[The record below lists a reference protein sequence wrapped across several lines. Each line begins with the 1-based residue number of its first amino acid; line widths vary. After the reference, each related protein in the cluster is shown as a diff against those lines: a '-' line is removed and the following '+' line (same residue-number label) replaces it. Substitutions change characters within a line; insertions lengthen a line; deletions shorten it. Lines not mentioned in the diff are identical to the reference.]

1 MKRVLLAT
9 AAICLAAISF
19 TALQLT
25 MVVPAMAEDPAET
38 IENTTERLEKIQ
50 DRIGTTEGKIQ
61 KTAAREKSVL
71 GTLDTMERETA
82 RVKDRVRSLR
92 SQERE
97 LKQKI
102 ASSEENLR
110 NIRRQKERTAG
121 WLALRST
128 ALYKGG
134 NVSYL
139 KVILDSTGIEDLE
152 RRSYYLKKLAQRDSE
167 LFALST
173 ELYLGEKEQAAA
185 LRSAKA
191 GLTSTRR
198 DLEENLTVLTRK
210 KEQKSLVLAAVRD
223 EREKNTRFLKELET
237 SASHLATLLNALKLQ
252 AVTGESAFSTLKGFL
267 KRPVSGRVT
276 TSFGRNR
283 NERFNTFTLS
293 NGVTIQ
299 SAEGT
304 PVRAVYSGRVI
315 FSDWFR
321 GYGRIIILDHG
332 GGYYTLYGHLS
343 ELKVSV
349 GDEVKADKVIAL
361 VGDSGSLQ
369 GAALYFEIRHQGKPV
384 DPAPWFKG

>member
-1 MKRVLLAT
+1 VKRVLLAT
-9 AAICLAAISF
+9 AAICLAASSF
-19 TALQLT
+19 TAVQLT
-25 MVVPAMAEDPAET
+25 MVIPAMAEDPAKT
-38 IENTTERLEKIQ
+38 IENTTERLEEIQ

-61 KTAAREKSVL
+61 RTAAREKSVL

-92 SQERE
+92 SQEKE
-97 LKQKI
+97 LKKKI
-102 ASSEENLR
+102 ARSEENLR

-173 ELYLGEKEQAAA
+173 ELYLGEKEQAAT
-185 LRSAKA
+185 LRSAKT

-198 DLEENLTVLTRK
+198 ELEENLTVLIRK
-210 KEQKSLVLAAVRD
+210 KEQKRLVLAAVRD

-237 SASHLATLLNALKLQ
+237 SASHLATLLDALKAE
-252 AVTGESAFSTLKGFL
+252 AVTGESAFSTLKGSL

-276 TSFGRNR
+276 TFFGRNR

-293 NGVTIQ
+293 NGVTIK

-315 FSDWFR
+315 FSNWFR

-349 GDEVKADKVIAL
+349 GEEVNADTVIAL

-369 GAALYFEIRHQGKPV
+369 GAALYFEIRHHGKPV